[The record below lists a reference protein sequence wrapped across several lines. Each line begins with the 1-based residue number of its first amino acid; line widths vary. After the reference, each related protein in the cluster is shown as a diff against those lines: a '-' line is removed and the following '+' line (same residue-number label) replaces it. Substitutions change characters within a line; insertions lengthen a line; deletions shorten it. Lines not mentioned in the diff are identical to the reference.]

1 MEKINKLCLCNL
13 FSVLL
18 GSFLMVGVMAHPVFA
33 QAPPPIKSTDFISL
47 FNQHRT
53 GQPNPVPW
61 AGSYFAYRYDGTAM
75 GVNSAGVRT
84 GSATS
89 STPSAMM
96 EYKAVFDVSGGHE
109 WEEQNHTCSMYSGA
123 DRESCDAWWGHCN
136 GWSGAAIREYEPRKP
151 ATINGS
157 KISVAGQ
164 KGLLTEYY
172 LEADYNFEGTTDK
185 SQTTGA
191 WVKEIGTPSY
201 RSFWDVTPRQ
211 FFLLLTNYIGVQQR
225 GIIIDRFTGD
235 QVWNQ
240 PMVGY
245 RILPITSKEQK
256 VKLEN
261 GTEISRYEMAMKIYW
276 AEDGVHP
283 GVLSDVFS
291 IDKMG
296 DSTSTATGS
305 EHYSGR
311 YLKFYLD
318 FDKPLTITD
327 SGRKVAGN
335 ARMVGNGVWYNQQLL
350 LDGKV
355 AEVDWGSLDQ
365 THPDFVW
372 VVLNAAAESDNYRNP
387 FLQMSHLRK
396 LSDALGGDPG
406 AGNGG
411 HDEPPPPPPPDDNG
425 HVDPPQPPPPHNGGA
440 VTEFKLSV
448 VFRKTDELA
457 NLSSAQLKSKIESFF
472 GRVGLSG
479 SVSGVE
485 SSGQLIFQADIT
497 VRASSIDTV
506 KGAFTDAGFVVIAI
520 NPR

>member
-1 MEKINKLCLCNL
+1 MGKINKLFSFNL
-13 FSVLL
+13 FS
-18 GSFLMVGVMAHPVFA
+18 GFLVGFLFVGFTSSQSFA

-53 GQPNPVPW
+53 GQPDPVPW
-61 AGSYFAYRYDGTAM
+61 AGSYFAYQNDGTAM
-75 GVNSAGVRT
+75 GVDSAGRGVD
-84 GSATS
+84 SATS

-96 EYKAVFDVSGGHE
+96 EYKAVFGVSGGHE
-109 WEEQNHTCSMYSGA
+109 WEKENHTCSIYSGA

-136 GWSGAAIREYEPRKP
+136 GWAGAAIKEYEPRKK
-151 ATINGS
+151 ATINGKS
-157 KISVAGQ
+157 ISVAGL

-172 LEADYNFEGTTDK
+172 LESDYHFEGTTDK

-191 WVKEIGTPSY
+191 WVNEVGTSSY

-225 GIIIDRFTGD
+225 GIIVDRFTGD

-256 VKLEN
+256 VKLAN
-261 GTEISRYEMAMKIYW
+261 GTQVSRYEMAMKIYW
-276 AEDGVHP
+276 ADDGVNP

-305 EHYSGR
+305 DHYTGR

-318 FDKPLTITD
+318 FDQPLTITD
-327 SGRKVAGN
+327 SGRKVGGN

-355 AEVDWGSLDQ
+355 AEVSWGSLDQ

-387 FLQMSHLRK
+387 FLQMSHLAK
-396 LSDALGGDPG
+396 ISSALGGDPG
-406 AGNGG
+406 AGQGDN
-411 HDEPPPPPPPDDNG
+411 DEPEQPDEDANPPPPPQPD
-425 HVDPPQPPPPHNGGA
+425 NGGA
-440 VTEFKLSV
+440 LSEFKLSV

-457 NLSSAQLKSKIESFF
+457 NLSSAQLKNKIENFF
-472 GRVGLSG
+472 GRVGMSG
-479 SVSGVE
+479 SVFGEVTISGLMV
-485 SSGQLIFQADIT
+485 QADIN
-497 VRASSIDTV
+497 VRATSVANV
-506 KGAFTDAGFVVIAI
+506 KGAFADAGFVVLAL